1 MSISKTGCS
10 ESITKVDLENKYKKG
25 FADGLKTACELI
37 LEELKD
43 QRFEIIDDKHEDC
56 KVALKTV
63 NKSIQS
69 VQDRL
74 NKYDM
79 DREERENEKFN

>member
-1 MSISKTGCS
+1 MGISKTGCS
-10 ESITKVDLENKYKKG
+10 ESITKVDLENKYKTG
-25 FADGLKTACELI
+25 FVDGLKTACELI

-43 QRFEIIDDKHEDC
+43 QRFEIIDNKNEDC

-63 NKSIQS
+63 NKSIQF

-74 NKYDM
+74 NQYDM
-79 DREERENEKFN
+79 NREERENDN